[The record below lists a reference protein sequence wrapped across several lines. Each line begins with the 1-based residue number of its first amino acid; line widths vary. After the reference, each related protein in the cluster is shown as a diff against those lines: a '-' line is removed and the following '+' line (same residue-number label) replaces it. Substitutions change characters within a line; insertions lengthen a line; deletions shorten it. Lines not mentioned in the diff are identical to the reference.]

1 MGIERLGKGGG
12 LTLSPENKG
21 ERYLTSSVLDD
32 TMAPRHKNRHKER
45 LMGFLNR
52 LGFWV
57 SAVALV
63 DRHGNQIDHREQLE
77 RLDMIHHELEK
88 LNGTLEALLEVFE

>member
-1 MGIERLGKGGG
+1 MGIEKLGKGGNV
-12 LTLSPENKG
+12 TLSPENKG

-32 TMAPRHKNRHKER
+32 TLAPRHKNRHKER

-57 SAVALV
+57 SAVAVV
-63 DRHGNQIDHREQLE
+63 DKQGNQIDHRELLE
-77 RLDMIHHELEK
+77 RLDFIHFELQK
-88 LNGTLEALLEVFE
+88 LNETLEEVLK

>member
-1 MGIERLGKGGG
+1 MTIERLGKGGG

-57 SAVALV
+57 SATALV
-63 DRHGNQIDHREQLE
+63 DRSGKQIDFAAQE
-77 RLDMIHHELEK
+77 EK
-88 LNGTLEALLEVFE
+88 LDFIRDELKQLNEKFELFLELF

>member
-1 MGIERLGKGGG
+1 MRNIERLGKGGS
-12 LTLSPENKG
+12 LTLSPDQKG

-52 LGFWV
+52 LGYWV
-57 SAVALV
+57 SAVVLV
-63 DRHGNQIDHREQLE
+63 DKHGNQIDHREQLE
-77 RLDMIHHELEK
+77 RLDLIHYELEK
-88 LNGTLEALLEVFE
+88 LNRTLEEALK